1 MPAMRATVC
10 MGMES
15 TTVQRTECGVET
27 LVIYPHVKV
36 QRCIIIVHVRVLIM
50 SAVCAVSLSPS
61 HMYLNTTM
69 YMYTH
74 TVVHSFSERVWIS
87 R

>member
-15 TTVQRTECGVET
+15 TTAQRTECGVET

-36 QRCIIIVHVRVLIM
+36 RVQRCIIVVHVRVL
-50 SAVCAVSLSPS
+50 
-61 HMYLNTTM
+61 
-69 YMYTH
+69 
-74 TVVHSFSERVWIS
+74 
-87 R
+87 